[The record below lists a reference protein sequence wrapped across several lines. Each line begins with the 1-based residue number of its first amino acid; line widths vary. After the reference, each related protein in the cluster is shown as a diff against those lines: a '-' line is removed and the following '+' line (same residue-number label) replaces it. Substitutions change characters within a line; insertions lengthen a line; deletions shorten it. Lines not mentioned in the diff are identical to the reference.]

1 MTTRMSISGATV
13 AGRARDG
20 RLLAPQAGAAPAPTT
35 PAPTTTAAAPGR
47 GTPPGLP
54 AGVQLPQGGDTTG
67 GRGGLP
73 GAAAAPR
80 PYNRVITSEA
90 KTRQGMLIT
99 HRVGDRLYFEIPAKE
114 LNKDELVVG
123 RLTRAAAGNQTPGTG
138 HAGLRRLRRRPVRL
152 AHAALGAER
161 QSRHPPLAVVRD
173 HGRQRH
179 VDLPLGTELELRSD
193 HRDLQRRRVRAGQRR
208 RSST

>member
-13 AGRARDG
+13 AAA
-20 RLLAPQAGAAPAPTT
+20 LAMAACSHPKPAAAPAPTT

-114 LNKDELVVG
+114 LNKDEFMVG
-123 RLTRAAAGNQTPGTG
+123 RLTRAAAGNQTPGPGTPG
-138 HAGLRRLRRRPVRL
+138 FGDYAGDEF
-152 AHAALGAER
+152 G
-161 QSRHPPLAVVRD
+161 
-173 HGRQRH
+173 
-179 VDLPLGTELELRSD
+179 
-193 HRDLQRRRVRAGQRR
+193 
-208 RSST
+208 